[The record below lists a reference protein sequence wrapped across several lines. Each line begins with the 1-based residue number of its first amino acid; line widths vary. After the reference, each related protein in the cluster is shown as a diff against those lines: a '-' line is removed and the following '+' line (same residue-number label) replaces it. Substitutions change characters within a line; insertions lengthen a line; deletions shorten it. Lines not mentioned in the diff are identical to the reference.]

1 MSQSLQTLPK
11 EFWLPNEVSKFCRKC
26 DKGFTAVSRK
36 HHCRYCGLIFCNK
49 CAIENQRLNSL
60 TKLERICED
69 CLILLRS
76 HNKNDSSLKFSFIA
90 SFSSDIKE
98 TWEQDENILDFVK
111 AIQPNIEKKLERAVQ
126 EFTVDMAKKLVFIA
140 RLDESWAERL
150 RKTALEVVETVCNSV
165 RFRGDCMDLN
175 KYVKRFRIRSE
186 KESCVFFQGAIVM
199 KSVANKKMPLEK
211 ENPKILFLDNRVGVH
226 GEITNIANVVS
237 EESDVEVIFVKK
249 IRAIAPDIIVTTSGL
264 AESIITELAKE
275 NIIALINTKPDQFLH
290 LARITRGTVI
300 KSLNECCLFDHFLG
314 LCRKMEVQE
323 FGSKH
328 YTCFT
333 DIQDPTLGG
342 SIIISGPEPKPI
354 SKILKSL
361 ITSYRNSKL
370 ESIFML
376 ECGGQISPRSLIEQY
391 NPEILLKSKQ
401 VWKHLVCK
409 ELYRSTVKTYTKHD
423 MCLGSF
429 LNLMISMAEESCG
442 RCGNYL
448 KDHVTYFF
456 HSCKVLKICMFRNK
470 TITANDFFLSSNCL
484 VCHQL
489 VQPHYLST
497 LAWEYSFN
505 KFLWNFFT
513 NSSALSKCGHEL
525 FGNNF
530 KFQLGNTQ
538 LLFAIKDFSKFEV
551 VFYSNV
557 KFRNEF
563 FLETLNESWRMTQI
577 SAKCVLDYLMNEGK
591 GIVRKV
597 HEEVEKLAMS
607 VNVAADEIVN
617 AVRVRGNKVMEEIL
631 ELMKKIFDIK
641 AGSLI
646 NIFSGEALRREIYFK
661 CIQIRTDLLS
671 IEKQLKKSG
680 PVKKQSFLTN
690 SNSFFSELIH
700 VDASISLDEDLLT
713 IISKLNYGI
722 LNFPSNLN
730 TYVTVYENDPG
741 SMIAHAL
748 ASQSYYYQVLDF
760 IGTNFKEFIQDS
772 DNSEWNF
779 TVNSFDGLDIK
790 EEFRRYYG
798 ESFSLNVTC
807 YYAKQ
812 FHCVRMAKHLNNEQ
826 FVLSICKTYV
836 KNCDVGKSSACF
848 KQSHDN
854 RFIIKVV
861 EEKELKMFMVNA
873 VQFFAYFYKSFYEK
887 NDSILNYCLGVYKVQ
902 LKNLTTGK
910 SKIENVM
917 IYEKI
922 GASLNPPYIVYDL
935 KGTTNKRR
943 KVKEG
948 EKKTKMDLNFVEDF
962 ENLPIPIGENEW
974 NLLKRSINNDSSFL
988 SKCNIVDY
996 SILLVINILEKKI
1009 ALGII
1014 DYMQLYTFD
1023 KVLEHKYKAV
1033 VGSQVPT
1040 ITNPESYKQRFCE
1053 TLLNHYFMISE

>member
-49 CAIENQRLNSL
+49 CAKEHQRLNSL

-69 CLILLRS
+69 CLLLLRS
-76 HNKNDSSLKFSFIA
+76 HNSNDQSSNFSFIA
-90 SFSSDIKE
+90 SFTSDIKE
-98 TWEQDENILDFVK
+98 TWEQDENILDSVK
-111 AIQPNIEKKLERAVQ
+111 AIQPNIEKRLECAVQ
-126 EFTVDMAKKLVFIA
+126 EFTLDMVKKLVCIA
-140 RLDESWAERL
+140 RLDGSWVEKL
-150 RKTALEVVETVCNSV
+150 RKTALEVVETACNSV

-175 KYVKRFRIRSE
+175 KYVKRFRIKSD
-186 KESCVFFQGAIVM
+186 KESCVFFQGSIIL
-199 KSVANKKMPLEK
+199 KSVANKKMPLVK

-226 GEITNIANVVS
+226 GEITNIANVVT
-237 EESDVEVIFVKK
+237 EESDVEFIFVKK
-249 IRAIAPDIIVTTSGL
+249 IRAIAPNIIVTTSGL
-264 AESIITELAKE
+264 PESIITELAKE
-275 NIIALINTKPDQFLH
+275 HIIALVNIKIDQFLH

-314 LCRKMEVQE
+314 ICRKMEVQE
-323 FGSKH
+323 FGSRH

-361 ITSYRNSKL
+361 ITSYRNCKL
-370 ESIFML
+370 EGIFML

-409 ELYRSTVKTYTKHD
+409 ELHRSTVKIYTKHD

-456 HSCKVLKICMFRNK
+456 HSCKVLKICMFRSK
-470 TITANDFFLSSNCL
+470 LITANDFFLSSNCL

-513 NSSALSKCGHEL
+513 KSSALSKCGHEL

-538 LLFAIKDFSKFEV
+538 LLFAIKDFSRLDVDFC
-551 VFYSNV
+551 SGI

-563 FLETLNESWRMTQI
+563 FFEVLNEGLRMTQI
-577 SAKCVLDYLMNEGK
+577 SAKCVLDYLMNEAK
-591 GIVRKV
+591 GVMKRV
-597 HEEVEKLAMS
+597 HEEVEKLAMYS
-607 VNVAADEIVN
+607 CGAADEVLISM
-617 AVRVRGNKVMEEIL
+617 RLRGNKLLEEIR
-631 ELMKKIFDIK
+631 ELVKEIFNIK
-641 AGSLI
+641 ATSLL
-646 NIFSGEALRREIYFK
+646 NIFAGEALRREIYFK
-661 CIQIRTDLLS
+661 CIRIRSEILS
-671 IEKQLKKSG
+671 IEKQLKKSA
-680 PVKKQSFLTN
+680 PVKKPSFITN
-690 SNSFFSELIH
+690 SSSFFTDLTH
-700 VDASISLDEDLLT
+700 TDASILLDEDLLT

-722 LNFPSNLN
+722 LNFPAYLN

-748 ASQSYYYQVLDF
+748 NSQSYYSQVLDY
-760 IGTNFKEFIQDS
+760 IGTNFKEFIQES
-772 DNSEWNF
+772 NNSEWNF
-779 TVNSFDGLDIK
+779 TVNSFDGLDIQ
-790 EEFRRYYG
+790 EEFRRYHG
-798 ESFSLNVTC
+798 ESFSLHVSC
-807 YYAKQ
+807 YFAKQ

-836 KNCDVGKSSACF
+836 KNSDVGKSSACF

-873 VQFFAYFYKSFYEK
+873 IHFFSYFYKTFYEK
-887 NDSILNYCLGVYKVQ
+887 NDSILNHCLGVYKVQ

-910 SKIENVM
+910 SRMENVM

-962 ENLPIPIGENEW
+962 ENLPLPIGDSEW
-974 NLLKRSINNDSSFL
+974 NLLKRSISNDSTFL
-988 SKCNIVDY
+988 SKFNIVDY
-996 SILLVINILEKKI
+996 SILLVINIIEKKI

-1033 VGSQVPT
+1033 VGSQIPT

>member
-370 ESIFML
+370 ESIFIL
-376 ECGGQISPRSLIEQY
+376 ECEGQISPLSLIQQY

-409 ELYRSTVKTYTKHD
+409 ELYRSTVKTYTKHG
-423 MCLGSF
+423 MRL
-429 LNLMISMAEESCG
+429 
-442 RCGNYL
+442 
-448 KDHVTYFF
+448 
-456 HSCKVLKICMFRNK
+456 
-470 TITANDFFLSSNCL
+470 ANF
-484 VCHQL
+484 
-489 VQPHYLST
+489 
-497 LAWEYSFN
+497 
-505 KFLWNFFT
+505 
-513 NSSALSKCGHEL
+513 
-525 FGNNF
+525 
-530 KFQLGNTQ
+530 
-538 LLFAIKDFSKFEV
+538 
-551 VFYSNV
+551 
-557 KFRNEF
+557 
-563 FLETLNESWRMTQI
+563 
-577 SAKCVLDYLMNEGK
+577 
-591 GIVRKV
+591 
-597 HEEVEKLAMS
+597 
-607 VNVAADEIVN
+607 
-617 AVRVRGNKVMEEIL
+617 
-631 ELMKKIFDIK
+631 
-641 AGSLI
+641 
-646 NIFSGEALRREIYFK
+646 
-661 CIQIRTDLLS
+661 
-671 IEKQLKKSG
+671 
-680 PVKKQSFLTN
+680 
-690 SNSFFSELIH
+690 
-700 VDASISLDEDLLT
+700 
-713 IISKLNYGI
+713 
-722 LNFPSNLN
+722 
-730 TYVTVYENDPG
+730 
-741 SMIAHAL
+741 
-748 ASQSYYYQVLDF
+748 
-760 IGTNFKEFIQDS
+760 
-772 DNSEWNF
+772 
-779 TVNSFDGLDIK
+779 
-790 EEFRRYYG
+790 
-798 ESFSLNVTC
+798 
-807 YYAKQ
+807 
-812 FHCVRMAKHLNNEQ
+812 
-826 FVLSICKTYV
+826 
-836 KNCDVGKSSACF
+836 
-848 KQSHDN
+848 
-854 RFIIKVV
+854 
-861 EEKELKMFMVNA
+861 
-873 VQFFAYFYKSFYEK
+873 
-887 NDSILNYCLGVYKVQ
+887 
-902 LKNLTTGK
+902 
-910 SKIENVM
+910 
-917 IYEKI
+917 
-922 GASLNPPYIVYDL
+922 
-935 KGTTNKRR
+935 
-943 KVKEG
+943 
-948 EKKTKMDLNFVEDF
+948 
-962 ENLPIPIGENEW
+962 
-974 NLLKRSINNDSSFL
+974 
-988 SKCNIVDY
+988 
-996 SILLVINILEKKI
+996 
-1009 ALGII
+1009 
-1014 DYMQLYTFD
+1014 
-1023 KVLEHKYKAV
+1023 
-1033 VGSQVPT
+1033 
-1040 ITNPESYKQRFCE
+1040 
-1053 TLLNHYFMISE
+1053 